1 MQDRIDLTQ
10 ALRDAA
16 LAVSTA
22 QGERVFDE
30 LVSALARI
38 LRVEFALISVYV
50 EPQRTHLR
58 TLATFF
64 GGRLTRNVEYP
75 AAGTPCEKAIGRAF
89 GFHAKGV
96 AHLFPD
102 DRILADNR
110 IEGYAATTLHDVH
123 GAPIGALT
131 VMSRRELTDPAI
143 VEAML
148 KIFGARVAAEIERR
162 RSETSY
168 RAIFESAETCI
179 FIYDFR
185 SGAIVDANPKACATY
200 GYTVDELRQLPLEQ
214 RSSGERPYTSE
225 EAMPFFE
232 RARQGEIV
240 RFEWRRRNK
249 DGSLH
254 WDDVMLKRVEIDGSP
269 HIMSATREI
278 TERKAAE
285 EQLRASEEQYRAIF
299 NATAE
304 SLLLRDAEFRVVD
317 VNPAYESMSGRKR
330 DEVLGSAQLT
340 VQVPK
345 LTDQRRE
352 LHRRAL
358 SGETVHFES
367 EAERKDGTR
376 FGIEI
381 YGVPMVYRGQPHVL
395 YIGRDITARKA
406 AEEQLRASEEQYRA
420 VFNATADSLVLRD
433 AEFRVVDVN
442 PAYESMSGR
451 KRSEVIGGQGVTMS
465 NPELHARIRELHN
478 VALRGE
484 PVQWEGKGARK
495 DGEPFDLEVRGVP
508 IQYQGRPHVLYIGR
522 DITARK
528 RAEAGRLGL
537 EAQLRQAQKMEA
549 IGQLSGGIAHDFN
562 NILQSVLGNLVLA
575 QEREANLADEKLGR
589 YLGRAQASTLRAR
602 DLIRQML
609 TFSRGQRGDRRP
621 LELPAVLQEVNGL
634 LRSTLPTTI
643 DLRVKADG
651 RYPAVLADRI
661 QVEQV
666 LLNLCINARD
676 AMGGAGRIG
685 VGLRLNEHRGAV
697 CASCRQRVAGKF
709 VELRV
714 RDTGPGISAPVL
726 ERMFDPFYSTK
737 EIGKGSG
744 MGLSIVHGIVH
755 EHGGHVL
762 VDPGWGRGALF
773 RVLLPAV
780 EAPDASERAGD
791 SGSAARTR
799 EPPRL
804 RGRVLLADDEPMIRE
819 LLCDLLQGWGL
830 EVEAHADGA
839 AARDA
844 FTEDPQAFNLVL
856 TDQTMPKLTGLQLSR
871 HVQQMRPE
879 IPVILCTGYGDE
891 LQARDLEA
899 AGVRTLAHKP
909 VEPAAL
915 RALLEASLSAR

>member
-1 MQDRIDLTQ
+1 MQDRIELTE

-30 LVSALARI
+30 LVSGLARI

-64 GGRLTRNVEYP
+64 AGRLAKNVEYP
-75 AAGTPCEKAIGRAF
+75 AAGTPCEKAIGRVF
-89 GFHAKGV
+89 GFHPKGV
-96 AHLFPD
+96 ASLFPD

-110 IEGYAATTLHDVH
+110 IEGYAASTLHDVH
-123 GAPIGALT
+123 GAPIGALI
-131 VMSRRELTDPAI
+131 VMSQRELTDPAI
-143 VEAML
+143 IEAML
-148 KIFGARVAAEIERR
+148 KIFGARVAGEIERR
-162 RSETSY
+162 RSEASY

-200 GYTVDELRQLPLEQ
+200 GYSVEELRRLPLEQ

-225 EAMPFFE
+225 DAAPFFE

-254 WDDVMLKRVEIDGSP
+254 WDDVMLKRVEIDGRP

-285 EQLRASEEQYRAIF
+285 
-299 NATAE
+299 
-304 SLLLRDAEFRVVD
+304 
-317 VNPAYESMSGRKR
+317 G
-330 DEVLGSAQLT
+330 
-340 VQVPK
+340 
-345 LTDQRRE
+345 
-352 LHRRAL
+352 
-358 SGETVHFES
+358 
-367 EAERKDGTR
+367 
-376 FGIEI
+376 
-381 YGVPMVYRGQPHVL
+381 
-395 YIGRDITARKA
+395 
-406 AEEQLRASEEQYRA
+406 QLRASEEQYRA

-451 KRSEVIGGQGVTMS
+451 KRGEVIGGQGVTMS
-465 NPELHARIRELHN
+465 NPELHARIRELHD
-478 VALRGE
+478 VALGGE

-495 DGEPFDLEVRGVP
+495 DGEPFELEVRGVP

-528 RAEAGRLGL
+528 RAEAARLGL

-575 QEREANLADEKLGR
+575 QEREADLADEKLAR

-621 LELPAVLQEVNGL
+621 LELPALLQEVNGL

-643 DLRVKADG
+643 DLRVKAEG

-661 QVEQV
+661 QIEQV

-697 CASCRQRVAGKF
+697 CASCRQRVAGRF

-714 RDTGPGISAPVL
+714 RDTGPGVPAQVL

-737 EIGKGSG
+737 ETGKGSG

-762 VDPGWGRGALF
+762 VDPGWTRGALF

-780 EAPDASERAGD
+780 EAPDGTERAGNNA
-791 SGSAARTR
+791 SGARTH

-804 RGRVLLADDEPMIRE
+804 RGRVLLADDEPMILE

-891 LQARDLEA
+891 LQPRDLEA

-915 RALLEASLSAR
+915 RALLEASLAAR